1 MVGSAGI
8 AVWVV
13 YVVPVVAEAAVDAE
27 ADQEQASAGAGVVKA
42 EFSPLTTE
50 GQALLDEINDLCG
63 KGEKEAVAPTTST
76 KRKISVAEL
85 GTDEKEN
92 APAPLQITKTPGQ
105 RKRREVKDSVRKLDA
120 LVDSPCSTN
129 KRLCT
134 EDRGQ
139 VKATKI
145 EEPAVAAEEAEG
157 EKKRSSRFGSKIQNE
172 P

>member
-1 MVGSAGI
+1 MKLSTAELLQH
-8 AVWVV
+8 ANRSP
-13 YVVPVVAEAAVDAE
+13 YLLRSTVAAIDAE
-27 ADQEQASAGAGVVKA
+27 ADQQQASVGAGVVKA
-42 EFSPLTTE
+42 EFSPLTSE
-50 GQALLDEINDLCG
+50 GQALLDEINDLCSKGG
-63 KGEKEAVAPTTST
+63 KQAAAPTTST

-134 EDRGQ
+134 DDRQ
-139 VKATKI
+139 VKPVKRET
-145 EEPAVAAEEAEG
+145 PTVTAAEE
-157 EKKRSSRFGSKIQNE
+157 
-172 P
+172 